1 MTSGVAGHVGRN
13 AETWTYSCATYR
25 AKRMP
30 GKYQY
35 STTAPSSGADR
46 FYNNEYIRGKEHV
59 HRNATKWP
67 SLTESIKIIIEQT
80 SVWLRRMRRTV
91 DASHEDIQ
99 ACGQKRD
106 VR

>member
-1 MTSGVAGHVGRN
+1 
-13 AETWTYSCATYR
+13 
-25 AKRMP
+25 MP

-80 SVWLRRMRRTV
+80 VS
-91 DASHEDIQ
+91 
-99 ACGQKRD
+99 G
-106 VR
+106 